1 MTQAVKR
8 AWILLAFIKLLVS
21 TNLIH
26 YLCTKTMDKNTIVE
40 MMECVSCKILQ
51 SYILTFLHSAFP

>member
-1 MTQAVKR
+1 MTQTVKR
-8 AWILLAFIKLLVS
+8 AWIFLAFIKLLVS

-40 MMECVSCKILQ
+40 RQSVSCKTLQ

>member
-1 MTQAVKR
+1 MTQTVKR
-8 AWILLAFIKLLVS
+8 AWIFLAFIKLLVS

-40 MMECVSCKILQ
+40 MMECLSLKYVDSCQ
-51 SYILTFLHSAFP
+51 TF